1 MLVNAKKI
9 ENINLFIL
17 QLRFEHVRRNM
28 LQKIQDKIRITWKGS
43 LNKESARMNLAKN
56 NNVVILKTISE
67 HVESNRNVTI
77 FLFHLNKNIS
87 LLKKEA
93 PFLKSV
99 ETEKTEVLKMRKPDV
114 EQSTLLNCFP
124 GYCWKSLIEE
134 PYSNNL
140 VSGSCRF
147 SSSTLLTFW
156 GVINN

>member
-56 NNVVILKTISE
+56 NNVVILKTVSE
-67 HVESNRNVTI
+67 HIESNRNVTI

-87 LLKKEA
+87 LLKTEA

-99 ETEKTEVLKMRKPDV
+99 ETEKNRSFKNEKARCWTEHSTKLFSGILLEITDWRALLQQSCFRKLPFFFQYITDF
-114 EQSTLLNCFP
+114 LRC
-124 GYCWKSLIEE
+124 Y
-134 PYSNNL
+134 
-140 VSGSCRF
+140 
-147 SSSTLLTFW
+147 
-156 GVINN
+156 